1 MGNALRKQPAPGVR
15 VDLDELFLQLERQ
28 RSEGGGRDSA
38 AAQTILSAR
47 ISPASTA
54 DPAVE
59 AALFFVMG
67 MSGWWTANAIVAET
81 PIFVAETPEEQAIGN
96 LLESAEL
103 VEGASG
109 SRRPGSRWTASSSR
123 CGCAGRRCGC
133 RRPWRRT

>member
-1 MGNALRKQPAPGVR
+1 MGNALRKQPAPAAR

-47 ISPASTA
+47 ISPAPTA

-67 MSGWWTANAIVAET
+67 MS
-81 PIFVAETPEEQAIGN
+81 
-96 LLESAEL
+96 SH
-103 VEGASG
+103 
-109 SRRPGSRWTASSSR
+109 RR
-123 CGCAGRRCGC
+123 
-133 RRPWRRT
+133 